1 MKPIFT
7 TLFFLLIASEILA
20 QNKEYSVH
28 IHFTHIRNHK
38 GTIRLGF
45 FKTEDDFEKEK
56 PFKRMA
62 ISKESMTQKDLDA
75 IINVPEGTYGIS
87 ALDDEND
94 NVKMD
99 YTLIGI
105 PKEGFAL
112 SNYYHT
118 GFSKPKLAQFLIV
131 VNKNNMTIHLKMRY
145 F

>member
-28 IHFTHIRNHK
+28 IHCTHIRNQK

-45 FKTEDDFEKEK
+45 FKSEDDFEKEK
-56 PFKRMA
+56 PFKRIA
-62 ISKESMTQKDLDA
+62 ISKEAMTQKNLVA
-75 IINVPEGTYGIS
+75 TINVPEGTYGIS

-112 SNYYHT
+112 SNHYHT

-131 VNKNNMTIHLKMRY
+131 VNKNNMTIHMKMRY

>member
-1 MKPIFT
+1 
-7 TLFFLLIASEILA
+7 
-20 QNKEYSVH
+20 
-28 IHFTHIRNHK
+28 
-38 GTIRLGF
+38 
-45 FKTEDDFEKEK
+45 
-56 PFKRMA
+56 
-62 ISKESMTQKDLDA
+62 
-75 IINVPEGTYGIS
+75 
-87 ALDDEND
+87 LDDEND